1 MQKIGFLLPRSS
13 FYDTMGFDLFEG
25 LRSGLQHIEK
35 YDVKIIIENISFGAD
50 KQQCYRCAEKLVLE
64 ENVAI
69 VVAYIGHR
77 MAELLKPLFLATN
90 KILLVLDPGA
100 SMPQE
105 WPTCSS
111 IFYHSLQN
119 AFGAWL
125 TAQKAVKE
133 GYQTGGM
140 VTNYYDGGYL
150 HTYGI
155 TKGYEWAK
163 GTICFNHATGFKPED
178 FTMEPLQNH
187 LSQNPNSALL
197 SLFSG
202 DFTQWYF
209 AELKKWFE
217 NQDVPVYLSPFGLEE
232 TMLENAVFASNKIS
246 GVAAWS
252 RNIATPENKTFMDT
266 IVTSG
271 RKANLFNLLGW
282 ESAPIINKILELLEI
297 HKNNTSSI
305 AAELMSFDFES
316 PRGKISFDSKTN
328 TTVSPL
334 YDVTVIENMG
344 NCEIVVNGKIDN
356 IKTEFETF
364 STLNLDNAVSAWF
377 NSYTCN

>member
-35 YDVKIIIENISFGAD
+35 DDVKIIIENISFGAD

-90 KILLVLDPGA
+90 KILLVLDSGA

-150 HTYGI
+150 HTYSI

-217 NQDVPVYLSPFGLEE
+217 NKDVPVYLSPFGLEE
-232 TMLENAVFASNKIS
+232 TMLDNAVFASNKIS

-252 RNIATPENKTFMDT
+252 RNIATPENKIFIET
-266 IVTSG
+266 ITASG
-271 RKANLFNLLGW
+271 RNANLFTLLGW
-282 ESAPIINKILELLEI
+282 ESASIINKILELLEI

-328 TTVSPL
+328 TAISPL
-334 YDVTVIENMG
+334 YDVSIKENKG
-344 NCEIVVNGKIDN
+344 YCEIVVNGTIDN
-356 IKTEFETF
+356 IKSEFETF

>member
-282 ESAPIINKILELLEI
+282 ESASIINKILELFEI

>member
-1 MQKIGFLLPRSS
+1 
-13 FYDTMGFDLFEG
+13 
-25 LRSGLQHIEK
+25 
-35 YDVKIIIENISFGAD
+35 
-50 KQQCYRCAEKLVLE
+50 VLE

-282 ESAPIINKILELLEI
+282 ESASIINKILELLEI

>member
-282 ESAPIINKILELLEI
+282 ESASIINKILELLEI

>member
-25 LRSGLQHIEK
+25 LRSGLQHIGK

-111 IFYHSLQN
+111 IFYNSLQN

-232 TMLENAVFASNKIS
+232 TMLDNAVFASNKIS

-252 RNIATPENKTFMDT
+252 RNIATPENKIFMDT

-271 RKANLFNLLGW
+271 RKANLFTLLGW
-282 ESAPIINKILELLEI
+282 ESASIINKILELLEI